1 MKQEPRQKL
10 MLLWRPL
17 VPNKGGK
24 NIITMGIDIGAK
36 NIKVVILK
44 NQKIIAKS
52 NVLAGFEVSESA
64 QKAVDKALKEAGIK
78 KNDLDKVISTGT
90 GEKLAPF
97 YDETKSIVGC
107 DSLGA
112 VFLHPA
118 TRSVI
123 DVGAEE
129 GRGMRCDETGKIL
142 DFEVNEKC
150 AAGAGAFTE
159 AMSRAL
165 EMPLEEFAK
174 ISLKATEEIPMNAQC
189 TVFAESEVVTMV
201 HNKVSKA
208 NMAKAVHDAMASRI
222 SSMIRKI
229 GFDKDVVIV
238 GGVAKNVGFVESLN
252 QDLGLKVVVP
262 ENPEYVGALGAALAA
277 AGWKGG
283 K

>member
-1 MKQEPRQKL
+1 M
-10 MLLWRPL
+10 
-17 VPNKGGK
+17 
-24 NIITMGIDIGAK
+24 ITMGIDLGAK

-44 NQKIIAKS
+44 DLKIIGKS
-52 NVLAGFEVSESA
+52 NVLAGFEVEESA
-64 QKAVDKALKEAGIK
+64 QQAVDKALKEAGII
-78 KNDLDKVISTGT
+78 KNDIEKTISTGT

-97 YDETKSIVGC
+97 YDETKSVVGC

-118 TRSVI
+118 ARSVI

-165 EMPLEEFAK
+165 EVPLAEFGAL
-174 ISLKATEEIPMNAQC
+174 SLKATEEIPMNAQC

-229 GFDKDVVIV
+229 GFDKDVVLV
-238 GGVAKNVGFVESLN
+238 GGVAKNIGFVDSLN
-252 QDLGLKVVVP
+252 KDLDLKVVVP
-262 ENPEYVGALGAALAA
+262 KDPEYVGALGAALSA

-283 K
+283 GT

>member
-1 MKQEPRQKL
+1 
-10 MLLWRPL
+10 
-17 VPNKGGK
+17 
-24 NIITMGIDIGAK
+24 MGIDIGAK

-44 NQKIIAKS
+44 DNKIISKS
-52 NVLAGFEVSESA
+52 NVLAGFEVEKSA
-64 QKAVDKALKEAGIK
+64 QEAINKALKDAGIK
-78 KNDLDKVISTGT
+78 KEDLDKVISTGT

-97 YDETKSIVGC
+97 YNETKSVVGC

-118 TRSVI
+118 ARSVI

-129 GRGMRCDETGKIL
+129 GRGMRCDETGRVL

-165 EMPLEEFAK
+165 EVPLEEFGPL
-174 ISLKATEEIPMNAQC
+174 SLKATEEIPMNAQC

-208 NMAKAVHDAMASRI
+208 NMARAVHDAMASRI

-229 GFDKDVVIV
+229 GFDKDVVLI
-238 GGVAKNVGFVESLN
+238 GGVAKNVGFIDSLN
-252 QDLGLKVVVP
+252 KDLGLKVVVP
-262 ENPEYVGALGAALAA
+262 KDPEYVGALGAALAA

>member
-1 MKQEPRQKL
+1 M
-10 MLLWRPL
+10 
-17 VPNKGGK
+17 
-24 NIITMGIDIGAK
+24 ITMGIDLGAK
-36 NIKVVILK
+36 YIKVIILK
-44 NQKIIAKS
+44 DSKIIAKT
-52 NVLAGFEVSESA
+52 NVLAGFDVEKSA
-64 QKAVDKALKEAGIK
+64 QLAVDKALKEAGIK
-78 KNDLDKVISTGT
+78 KDDLNKVVSTGV

-97 YDETKSIVGC
+97 YDETRSTVGC

-112 VFLHPA
+112 VYLHPNA
-118 TRSVI
+118 RSVI

-129 GRGMRCDETGKIL
+129 GRGMRCDETGKII

-165 EMPLEEFAK
+165 EVPLEELGTL
-174 ISLKATEEIPMNAQC
+174 SLKSTEEIPMNAQC

-208 NMAKAVHDAMASRI
+208 NMARAVHDAMASRI
-222 SSMIRKI
+222 TSMIRKI
-229 GFDKDVVIV
+229 GFNKDVVLI
-238 GGVAKNVGFVESLN
+238 GGVANNVGFVDSLN
-252 QDLGLKVVVP
+252 NDLGLKVVVP
-262 ENPEYVGALGAALAA
+262 EGPEYVGALGAALAA

>member
-1 MKQEPRQKL
+1 M
-10 MLLWRPL
+10 
-17 VPNKGGK
+17 
-24 NIITMGIDIGAK
+24 ITMGIDMGSK
-36 NIKVVILK
+36 YIKVLILK
-44 NQKIIAKS
+44 DSKIIAKS
-52 NVLAGFEVSESA
+52 NGLAGFDVTKSA
-64 QKAVDKALKEAGIK
+64 KEAIDIALKEAGINEK
-78 KNDLDKVISTGT
+78 TIDRVISTGT

-97 YDETKSIVGC
+97 YDETKSVVGC

-112 VFLHPA
+112 VFLNPS

-165 EMPLEEFAK
+165 EVSLEEFGAL
-174 ISLKATEEIPMNAQC
+174 SLKATEEIPMNAQC

-222 SSMIRKI
+222 TSMVRKI
-229 GFDKDVVIV
+229 GFYKDVVLV
-238 GGVAKNVGFVESLN
+238 GGVAKNIGFVESLN
-252 QDLGLKVVVP
+252 KDLGLKVIVP
-262 ENPEYVGALGAALAA
+262 KDPEYVGALGAALAA
-277 AGWKGG
+277 ANWKGG

>member
-1 MKQEPRQKL
+1 M
-10 MLLWRPL
+10 
-17 VPNKGGK
+17 
-24 NIITMGIDIGAK
+24 ITMGIDLGAK

-44 NQKIIAKS
+44 DNKIIAKS
-52 NVLAGFEVSESA
+52 NILAGFEVEKSA
-64 QKAVDKALKEAGIK
+64 QLAIDKALKEASIK
-78 KNDLDKVISTGT
+78 KDELKKVISTGT

-97 YDETKSIVGC
+97 YDETKSVVGC
-107 DSLGA
+107 DSLGT

-118 TRSVI
+118 ARSVI

-165 EMPLEEFAK
+165 EVSLEEFGPL
-174 ISLKATEEIPMNAQC
+174 SLKATEEIPMNAQC

-208 NMAKAVHDAMASRI
+208 NMARAVHDAMASRI

-229 GFDKDVVIV
+229 GFEKDVVLI
-238 GGVAKNVGFVESLN
+238 GGVAKNVGFVDSLN
-252 QDLGLKVVVP
+252 RDLELEVVVP
-262 ENPEYVGALGAALAA
+262 KDPEYVGALGAALAA

>member
-1 MKQEPRQKL
+1 
-10 MLLWRPL
+10 
-17 VPNKGGK
+17 V
-24 NIITMGIDIGAK
+24 
-36 NIKVVILK
+36 
-44 NQKIIAKS
+44 AKS
-52 NVLAGFEVSESA
+52 NVLAGFEVAKNA
-64 QKAVDKALKEAGIK
+64 QKAIDMALKKAGITK
-78 KNDLDKVISTGT
+78 DDLNKVVSTGA

-97 YDETKSIVGC
+97 YDETKSMVGC

-112 VFLHPA
+112 VYLHPP

-129 GRGMRCDETGKIL
+129 GRGMRCDETGKVL

-165 EMPLEEFAK
+165 EVPLEEFGAL
-174 ISLKATEEIPMNAQC
+174 SLKATEEIPMNAQC

-229 GFDKDVVIV
+229 GFNKDVLLA

-252 QDLGLKVVVP
+252 KDLELKVVVP
-262 ENPEYVGALGAALAA
+262 KDPEYVGALGAALAA

>member
-1 MKQEPRQKL
+1 M
-10 MLLWRPL
+10 
-17 VPNKGGK
+17 
-24 NIITMGIDIGAK
+24 ITMGIDMGSK
-36 NIKVVILK
+36 NIKVIILK
-44 NQKIIAKS
+44 DNKVIAKS
-52 NVLAGFEVSESA
+52 NIMAGFDVTKSGQE
-64 QKAVDKALKEAGIK
+64 AVDKAFKEANIK
-78 KNDLDKVISTGT
+78 KDDIDKVISTGT

-97 YDETKSIVGC
+97 FDDTKSVVGC

-112 VFLHPA
+112 VFTHPA
-118 TRSVI
+118 TRTVI

-165 EMPLEEFAK
+165 EVPLEEFGNL
-174 ISLKATEEIPMNAQC
+174 SLKATEEIPMNAQC

-222 SSMIRKI
+222 SSMVRKI
-229 GFDKDVVIV
+229 GFDKDVTLV
-238 GGVAKNVGFVESLN
+238 GGVAKNVGFIESLEK
-252 QDLGLKVVVP
+252 DLELKLVVP
-262 ENPEYVGALGAALAA
+262 KDPEYIGALGAALAA
-277 AGWKGG
+277 SGWKGG

>member
-1 MKQEPRQKL
+1 M
-10 MLLWRPL
+10 
-17 VPNKGGK
+17 
-24 NIITMGIDIGAK
+24 ITIGIDIGAK

-44 NQKIIAKS
+44 DNKIIAKS
-52 NVLAGFEVSESA
+52 NVLAGFEVTKSA
-64 QKAVDKALKEAGIK
+64 QEAVDKALKKVGLTK
-78 KNDLDKVISTGT
+78 KDLDKTISTGT

-97 YDETKSIVGC
+97 YDDTKSIVGC
-107 DSLGA
+107 DSLAA
-112 VFLHPA
+112 VFLHPQ
-118 TRSVI
+118 TRTVI

-165 EMPLEEFAK
+165 EVPLEEFGAL
-174 ISLKATEEIPMNAQC
+174 SLKATEEIPMNAQC

-222 SSMIRKI
+222 SSMVRKI
-229 GFDKDVVIV
+229 GFNKDVALV
-238 GGVAKNVGFVESLN
+238 GGVAKNVGFVDSLN
-252 QDLGLKVVVP
+252 KDLGLELFVP
-262 ENPEYVGALGAALAA
+262 KDPEYVGALGAALAA

>member
-1 MKQEPRQKL
+1 
-10 MLLWRPL
+10 
-17 VPNKGGK
+17 
-24 NIITMGIDIGAK
+24 MGIDMGSK
-36 NIKVVILK
+36 YIKVVILK
-44 NQKIIAKS
+44 DNKVIAKS
-52 NVLAGFEVSESA
+52 NVLAGFDVTKSGQEA
-64 QKAVDKALKEAGIK
+64 IDKAFKESKIK
-78 KNDLDKVISTGT
+78 KEDLEKVISTGT

-97 YDETKSIVGC
+97 YDDTKSVVGC

-118 TRSVI
+118 TRTVI

-165 EMPLEEFAK
+165 EVPLEEFGAL
-174 ISLKATEEIPMNAQC
+174 SLKATEEIPMNAQC

-208 NMAKAVHDAMASRI
+208 NMAKAVHDAMSSRI
-222 SSMIRKI
+222 SSMVRKI
-229 GFDKDVVIV
+229 GFDKDVTLV
-238 GGVAKNVGFVESLN
+238 GGVAKNVGFVDSLN
-252 QDLGLKVVVP
+252 KDLDLKVIVP
-262 ENPEYVGALGAALAA
+262 KDPEYVGALGAALSAS
-277 AGWKGG
+277 GWKGG

>member
-1 MKQEPRQKL
+1 M
-10 MLLWRPL
+10 
-17 VPNKGGK
+17 
-24 NIITMGIDIGAK
+24 ITMGIDLGAK

-44 NQKIIAKS
+44 DEKIIGKA
-52 NVLAGFEVSESA
+52 NVIAGFEVTKSA
-64 QKAVDKALKEAGIK
+64 QEAIDKAFKQAGISK
-78 KNDLDKVISTGT
+78 KDLEKTVSTGA
-90 GEKLAPF
+90 GEKLSPF

-112 VFLHPA
+112 VYLHSA
-118 TRSVI
+118 TRTVI

-165 EMPLEEFAK
+165 EVPLEEFGAL
-174 ISLKATEEIPMNAQC
+174 SLKATEEIPMNAQC

-208 NMAKAVHDAMASRI
+208 NMAKAVHDAMSSRI

-229 GFDKDVVIV
+229 GFEKDVMLV
-238 GGVAKNVGFVESLN
+238 GGVAKNIGFIDSLN
-252 QDLGLKVVVP
+252 NDLELKVIVP
-262 ENPEYVGALGAALAA
+262 KEPEFVGALGAALAA

>member
-1 MKQEPRQKL
+1 M
-10 MLLWRPL
+10 
-17 VPNKGGK
+17 
-24 NIITMGIDIGAK
+24 ITMGIDIGAK

-44 NQKIIAKS
+44 DNKIISKS
-52 NVLAGFEVSESA
+52 NVLAGFEVEKSA
-64 QKAVDKALKEAGIK
+64 QEAINKALKDAGIK
-78 KNDLDKVISTGT
+78 KEDLDKVISTGT

-97 YDETKSIVGC
+97 YNETKSVVGC

-118 TRSVI
+118 ARSVI

-129 GRGMRCDETGKIL
+129 GRGMRCDETGRVL

-165 EMPLEEFAK
+165 EVPLEEFGPL
-174 ISLKATEEIPMNAQC
+174 SLKATEEIPMNAQC

-208 NMAKAVHDAMASRI
+208 NMARAVHDAMASRI

-229 GFDKDVVIV
+229 GFDKDVVLI
-238 GGVAKNVGFVESLN
+238 GGVAKNVGFIDSLN
-252 QDLGLKVVVP
+252 KDLGLKVVVP
-262 ENPEYVGALGAALAA
+262 KDPEYVGALGAALAA

>member
-1 MKQEPRQKL
+1 M
-10 MLLWRPL
+10 
-17 VPNKGGK
+17 
-24 NIITMGIDIGAK
+24 ITMGIDLGAK
-36 NIKVVILK
+36 FIKVVILK
-44 NQKIIAKS
+44 DNKIIAKT
-52 NVLAGFEVSESA
+52 NVLAGFEVEKSA
-64 QKAVDKALKEAGIK
+64 QDAINKALKEAGITK
-78 KNDLDKVISTGT
+78 DDLNKTISTGA

-112 VFLHPA
+112 VYLHPNA
-118 TRSVI
+118 RSVI

-129 GRGMRCDETGKIL
+129 GRGMRCDNTGKIL

-165 EMPLEEFAK
+165 EVPLEELGAL
-174 ISLKATEEIPMNAQC
+174 SLKATEEIPMNAQC

-222 SSMIRKI
+222 TSMVRKI
-229 GFDKDVVIV
+229 GFDKDVVLI
-238 GGVAKNVGFVESLN
+238 GGVANNVGFVDSLN
-252 QDLGLKVVVP
+252 NDLGLKVVVP

>member
-1 MKQEPRQKL
+1 M
-10 MLLWRPL
+10 
-17 VPNKGGK
+17 
-24 NIITMGIDIGAK
+24 ITMGIDIGAK

-44 NQKIIAKS
+44 DNKIISKS
-52 NVLAGFEVSESA
+52 NVLAGFEVTKSA
-64 QKAVDKALKEAGIK
+64 KKAIEKALKEADIK
-78 KNDLDKVISTGT
+78 KDDIDKVISTGT

-97 YDETKSIVGC
+97 YDDTKSVVGC

-118 TRSVI
+118 TRTVI

-165 EMPLEEFAK
+165 EVPLEEFGPL
-174 ISLKATEEIPMNAQC
+174 SLKATEEIPMNAQC

-222 SSMIRKI
+222 SSMVRKI
-229 GFDKDVVIV
+229 GFDKDVTLV
-238 GGVAKNVGFVESLN
+238 GGVAKNVGFVDSLKK
-252 QDLGLKVVVP
+252 DLGLEIFVP

>member
-1 MKQEPRQKL
+1 M
-10 MLLWRPL
+10 
-17 VPNKGGK
+17 
-24 NIITMGIDIGAK
+24 ITMGIDLGAK
-36 NIKVVILK
+36 NVKVVILK
-44 NQKIIAKS
+44 DNKVVAKS
-52 NVLAGFEVSESA
+52 NVLAGFEVTKNA
-64 QKAVDKALKEAGIK
+64 QKAIDMALKKAGITK
-78 KNDLDKVISTGT
+78 DDLDKVVSTGA

-97 YDETKSIVGC
+97 YDETKSMVGC

-112 VFLHPA
+112 VYLHPA

-129 GRGMRCDETGKIL
+129 GRGMRCDETGKVL

-165 EMPLEEFAK
+165 EVPLEEFGAL
-174 ISLKATEEIPMNAQC
+174 SLKATEEIPMNAQC

-229 GFDKDVVIV
+229 GFNKDVLLV
-238 GGVAKNVGFVESLN
+238 GGVANNVGFVESLN
-252 QDLGLKVVVP
+252 
-262 ENPEYVGALGAALAA
+262 NRALEMDRI
-277 AGWKGG
+277 KMDQ
-283 K
+283 

>member
-1 MKQEPRQKL
+1 M
-10 MLLWRPL
+10 
-17 VPNKGGK
+17 
-24 NIITMGIDIGAK
+24 ITMGIDLGAK

-44 NQKIIAKS
+44 DNKIIAKS
-52 NVLAGFEVSESA
+52 NVLAGFEVKENA
-64 QKAVDKALKEAGIK
+64 QKAVDLALKEAGITK
-78 KNDLDKVISTGT
+78 DDLDKTISTGT

-112 VFLHPA
+112 VFLHPPA
-118 TRSVI
+118 RSVI

-129 GRGMRCDETGKIL
+129 GRGMRCDKTGKIL

-165 EMPLEEFAK
+165 EVPLEEFGVL
-174 ISLKATEEIPMNAQC
+174 SLKATEDIPMNAQC

-208 NMAKAVHDAMASRI
+208 NMAKAIHDAMASRI
-222 SSMIRKI
+222 TSMVRKI
-229 GFDKDVVIV
+229 GFDKDVVLV
-238 GGVAKNVGFVESLN
+238 GGVANNIGFVDSLN
-252 QDLGLKVVVP
+252 NDLGLKVVVP
-262 ENPEYVGALGAALAA
+262 DNPEFVGALGAALAA

>member
-1 MKQEPRQKL
+1 M
-10 MLLWRPL
+10 
-17 VPNKGGK
+17 
-24 NIITMGIDIGAK
+24 ITMGIDIGSK

-44 NQKIIAKS
+44 DNEIIAKS
-52 NVLAGFEVSESA
+52 NILAGFEVEKSA
-64 QKAVDKALKEAGIK
+64 QEVIDKALKEANIK
-78 KNDLDKVISTGT
+78 KNNIDKVISTGT

-97 YDETKSIVGC
+97 YDENKSIVGC

-118 TRSVI
+118 ARSVI

-165 EMPLEEFAK
+165 EVSLEEFGPL
-174 ISLKATEEIPMNAQC
+174 SLKATEEIPMNAQC

-208 NMAKAVHDAMASRI
+208 NMARAVHDAMASRI

-229 GFDKDVVIV
+229 GFEKDVVLV
-238 GGVAKNVGFVESLN
+238 GGVAKNVGFVDSLN
-252 QDLGLKVVVP
+252 KDLGLEVVVP
-262 ENPEYVGALGAALAA
+262 KDPEYVGALGAALAA

>member
-1 MKQEPRQKL
+1 LED
-10 MLLWRPL
+10 
-17 VPNKGGK
+17 K
-24 NIITMGIDIGAK
+24 NMITMGIDLGAK

-44 NQKIIAKS
+44 DNKIIGKS
-52 NVLAGFEVSESA
+52 NVIAGFEVDKSA
-64 QKAVDKALKEAGIK
+64 QKAVDMALKEAGIK
-78 KNDLDKVISTGT
+78 KEDIEKTISTGA

-97 YDETKSIVGC
+97 FDETRSVVGC

-112 VFLHPA
+112 VYLHPNA
-118 TRSVI
+118 RSVI

-129 GRGMRCDETGKIL
+129 GRGMRCDETGKII

-165 EMPLEEFAK
+165 EVKLEDLGAL
-174 ISLKATEEIPMNAQC
+174 SLNATEEIPMNAQC

-208 NMAKAVHDAMASRI
+208 NMAKAVHEAMASRI
-222 SSMIRKI
+222 TSMVRKI
-229 GFDKDVVIV
+229 GFNKDVVLV
-238 GGVAKNVGFVESLN
+238 GGVANNVGFIDSLN
-252 QDLGLKVVVP
+252 KDLELEVVVP
-262 ENPEYVGALGAALAA
+262 KDPEFVGALGAALAA
-277 AGWKGG
+277 SGWRGG

>member
-1 MKQEPRQKL
+1 M
-10 MLLWRPL
+10 
-17 VPNKGGK
+17 
-24 NIITMGIDIGAK
+24 ITIGVDMGAK
-36 NIKVVILK
+36 NIKIVILK
-44 NQKIIAKS
+44 DDKVIVKSIA
-52 NVLAGFEVSESA
+52 LAGFDVEKSA
-64 QKAVDKALKEAGIK
+64 RKLIDKTFKEADVTRDDIAK
-78 KNDLDKVISTGT
+78 IISTGA

-97 YDETKSIVGC
+97 YDETKSVVGC

-112 VFLHPA
+112 VFLQPSA
-118 TRSVI
+118 RTVI

-165 EMPLEEFAK
+165 EVPLEELGAL
-174 ISLKATEEIPMNAQC
+174 SLKATEDIPMNAQC

-201 HNKVSKA
+201 HNNVPKED
-208 NMAKAVHDAMASRI
+208 MAKAVHDAMSSRI

-229 GFDKDVVIV
+229 GFDKDVVLV
-238 GGVAKNVGFVESLN
+238 GGVAKNIGFVDSLN
-252 QDLGLKVVVP
+252 KDLGLEVLVP
-262 ENPEYVGALGAALAA
+262 EDPEYVGALGAALAA

-283 K
+283 A

>member
-1 MKQEPRQKL
+1 M
-10 MLLWRPL
+10 
-17 VPNKGGK
+17 
-24 NIITMGIDIGAK
+24 ITMGIDLGAK
-36 NIKVVILK
+36 YIKVIILK
-44 NQKIIAKS
+44 DIKIIAKT
-52 NVLAGFEVSESA
+52 NVLAGFDVEKSA
-64 QKAVDKALKEAGIK
+64 QLAVDKALKEAGIK
-78 KNDLDKVISTGT
+78 KDDLNKVVSTGV

-97 YDETKSIVGC
+97 YDETRSTVGC

-112 VFLHPA
+112 VYLHPNA
-118 TRSVI
+118 RSVI

-129 GRGMRCDETGKIL
+129 GRGMRCDETGKII

-165 EMPLEEFAK
+165 EVPLEELGAL
-174 ISLKATEEIPMNAQC
+174 SLKSTEEIPMNAQC

-208 NMAKAVHDAMASRI
+208 NMARAVHDAMASRI
-222 SSMIRKI
+222 TSMIRKI
-229 GFDKDVVIV
+229 GFDKDVVLV
-238 GGVAKNVGFVESLN
+238 GGVANNVGFIDSLN
-252 QDLGLKVVVP
+252 NDLGLKVVVP
-262 ENPEYVGALGAALAA
+262 EDPEYVGALGAALAA

>member
-1 MKQEPRQKL
+1 M
-10 MLLWRPL
+10 
-17 VPNKGGK
+17 
-24 NIITMGIDIGAK
+24 ITVGIDLGAK

-44 NQKIIAKS
+44 DNKIAAKS
-52 NVLAGFEVSESA
+52 IILAGFEVEKSA
-64 QKAVDKALKEAGIK
+64 KKAIDKAFKEADVTRDDIEK
-78 KNDLDKVISTGT
+78 IVSTGT

-97 YDETKSIVGC
+97 YDETKSVVGC

-118 TRSVI
+118 ARSVI

-165 EMPLEEFAK
+165 EVPLEELGAL
-174 ISLKATEEIPMNAQC
+174 SLKATKDIPMNAQC

-201 HNKVSKA
+201 HNNVSKA

-222 SSMIRKI
+222 TSMVRKI
-229 GFDKDVVIV
+229 GFDKDVVLV
-238 GGVAKNVGFVESLN
+238 GGVANNIGFVDSLN
-252 QDLGLKVVVP
+252 KDLELEVVVP
-262 ENPEYVGALGAALAA
+262 KDPEFVGALGAALAA
-277 AGWKGG
+277 AGWRGG

>member
-1 MKQEPRQKL
+1 M
-10 MLLWRPL
+10 
-17 VPNKGGK
+17 
-24 NIITMGIDIGAK
+24 ITMGIDLGAK
-36 NIKVVILK
+36 YIKVVILK
-44 NQKIIAKS
+44 DNKIIAKT
-52 NVLAGFEVSESA
+52 NILAGFEVEKSA
-64 QKAVDKALKEAGIK
+64 QLAVDKALKEAGIK
-78 KNDLDKVISTGT
+78 KDDLDKVVSTGS

-112 VFLHPA
+112 VYLHPNA
-118 TRSVI
+118 RSVI

-129 GRGMRCDETGKIL
+129 GRGMRCDEAGKII

-165 EMPLEEFAK
+165 EVSLEELGAL
-174 ISLKATEEIPMNAQC
+174 SLKSTEEIPMNAQC

-208 NMAKAVHDAMASRI
+208 NMARAVHDAMASRI
-222 SSMIRKI
+222 TSMVRKI
-229 GFDKDVVIV
+229 GFNKDVVLV
-238 GGVAKNVGFVESLN
+238 GGVANNVGFVDSLN
-252 QDLGLKVVVP
+252 NDLALKVVVP
-262 ENPEYVGALGAALAA
+262 EDPEFVGALGAALAA

>member
-1 MKQEPRQKL
+1 M
-10 MLLWRPL
+10 
-17 VPNKGGK
+17 
-24 NIITMGIDIGAK
+24 ITMGIDIGAK

-44 NQKIIAKS
+44 DQKIIAKS
-52 NVLAGFEVSESA
+52 NVLAGFEVSENA

-229 GFDKDVVIV
+229 GFDKDVVLV

-252 QDLGLKVVVP
+252 QDLGLKAVVP

>member
-1 MKQEPRQKL
+1 M
-10 MLLWRPL
+10 
-17 VPNKGGK
+17 
-24 NIITMGIDIGAK
+24 ITMGIDLGAK
-36 NIKVVILK
+36 NVKVVILK
-44 NQKIIAKS
+44 DNKIVAKS
-52 NVLAGFEVSESA
+52 NVLAGFEVKENA
-64 QKAVDKALKEAGIK
+64 QKAIDIALKQAGISK
-78 KNDLDKVISTGT
+78 DDLDKVVSTGA

-97 YDETKSIVGC
+97 YDKTKSIVGC

-112 VFLHPA
+112 VYLHPA
-118 TRSVI
+118 ARSVI

-129 GRGMRCDETGKIL
+129 GRGMRCDNTGKII

-165 EMPLEEFAK
+165 EVSLEELGPLA
-174 ISLKATEEIPMNAQC
+174 LKSTQDIPMNAQC

-208 NMAKAVHDAMASRI
+208 DMSKAIHDAMASRI

-229 GFDKDVVIV
+229 GFDKDVVLV
-238 GGVAKNVGFVESLN
+238 GGVAKNIGFVTSLN
-252 QDLGLKVVVP
+252 KDLGLEVVVP
-262 ENPEYVGALGAALAA
+262 KDPEYVGALGAALAA

-283 K
+283 A

>member
-1 MKQEPRQKL
+1 M
-10 MLLWRPL
+10 
-17 VPNKGGK
+17 
-24 NIITMGIDIGAK
+24 ITMGIDMGAK

-44 NQKIIAKS
+44 DNEVIAKS
-52 NVLAGFEVSESA
+52 NVLAGFDVRKSGQEA
-64 QKAVDKALKEAGIK
+64 IDKALKQAKIK
-78 KNDLDKVISTGT
+78 KIDLEKAVATGT

-97 YDETKSIVGC
+97 YDDTKSVVGC

-112 VFLHPA
+112 VFLHPS
-118 TRSVI
+118 TRTVI

-165 EMPLEEFAK
+165 EVPLEEFGAL
-174 ISLKATEEIPMNAQC
+174 SLKATEEIPMNAQC

-222 SSMIRKI
+222 SSMVRKI
-229 GFDKDVVIV
+229 GFNKDVTLI
-238 GGVAKNVGFVESLN
+238 GGVAKNVGFVDSLN
-252 QDLGLKVVVP
+252 KDLELEVIVP
-262 ENPEYVGALGAALAA
+262 KDPEYVGALGAALAA
-277 AGWKGG
+277 SGWKGG